1 MTKYHKAPPFEELYF
16 EINDQAILFQ
26 NGSTLNNVMLIRT
39 HLLLSLALTL
49 FYACSKK
56 PSQGNTTNSS
66 PVVSMTAHLVKTNPF
81 SFRFVVTAT
90 DPELDPLTYK
100 WDFGEGTIRSG
111 AAEETFSYQ
120 PDKDYVV
127 KVTVSDGK
135 SMPKDATAAINTQT
149 VAVSIDANKKFQTME
164 GFGGFG
170 AMKEYWSG
178 GPFTS
183 DDFVNTLIND
193 MGLTILRDNIPSAFE
208 STNDNNDAFV
218 TDLSKFNITTKP
230 PGHDETVSD
239 HLDHLK
245 KMKAAGL
252 QKLIVSV
259 WSPSTWMKHNNMVGN
274 GTTNTNSAPPYTS
287 NPGSNTNQLRVDMYN
302 EFAERCVAY
311 VKIIKQETGID
322 IYALSVQNE
331 PRFSQFYASC
341 VYDGAALRDLTK
353 VVGKRLDDEGLATK
367 LFLPEDVGWLQ
378 GVESMT
384 KPTLDDPVARGYAD
398 IIAVHGYDFDG
409 VTAASTSAQT
419 WQTMYGWGG
428 AYGKPLWMTETSG
441 FENTHVGAM
450 KLAKAMYTA
459 MKYGNVSAWVH
470 WSLSTTTLDA
480 YSLMSS
486 AGEKSK
492 RYYVS
497 KNFYKYIRPGAV
509 RIDALAS
516 DANNVYALAFQHTG
530 DNSLTLLLINDAS
543 SGKAIRLSG
552 GALPAQFNMYVTS
565 TDDNAKD
572 YGIVNS
578 SDILLLP
585 PASVVTLYKKN

>member
-1 MTKYHKAPPFEELYF
+1 MRPDGRQDNPGATKSSSSTIF
-16 EINDQAILFQ
+16 AIMKTYILLGLILI
-26 NGSTLNNVMLIRT
+26 GS
-39 HLLLSLALTL
+39 
-49 FYACSKK
+49 CSKK
-56 PSQGNTTNSS
+56 SSQSNTPNNS
-66 PVVSMTAHLVKTNPF
+66 PVVSIAVSLTKTNPF
-81 SFRFVVTAT
+81 TFRFIVNAT
-90 DPELDPLTYK
+90 DLERDPLTYT
-100 WDFGEGTIRSG
+100 WDFGEGTKRAG
-111 AAEETFSYQ
+111 AADETFSYP
-120 PDKDYVV
+120 PDKDFVV

-135 SMPKDATAAINTQT
+135 SSPKEVTAPISTQT
-149 VAVSIDANKKFQTME
+149 VSVSIDPTKKFQTME

-170 AMKEYWSG
+170 AMKEYWASA
-178 GPFTS
+178 PFTS
-183 DDFVNTLIND
+183 DDFVNTLMND
-193 MGLTILRDNIPSAFE
+193 LGLTILRDNIPSAFE
-208 STNDNNDAFV
+208 STNDNNDPFI

-230 PGHDETVSD
+230 PGHDETVND
-239 HLDHLK
+239 HLDHLR

-274 GTTNTNSAPPYTS
+274 GTANTNSAPPYTNS
-287 NPGSNTNQLRVDMYN
+287 PGANTNQLRVDMYN

-311 VKIIKQETGID
+311 IKIIKQETGID
-322 IYALSVQNE
+322 IYALSIQNE

-341 VYDGAALRDLTK
+341 VYDGNALRDVMK
-353 VVGKRLDDEGLATK
+353 VVGKRLDDEGLATR

-441 FENTHVGAM
+441 FENSHVGAM

-459 MKYGNVSAWVH
+459 MKYGNVSAWVF
-470 WSLSTTTLDA
+470 WSLSATTLDA

-486 AGEKSK
+486 SGEKSK

-509 RIDALAS
+509 RVDAAAS
-516 DANNVYALAFQHTG
+516 DANNIYALAFQHIA
-530 DNSLTLLLINDAS
+530 DNSTTLVLINDAAS
-543 SGKAIRLSG
+543 AKAIKLAG
-552 GALPAQFNMYVTS
+552 GSLPTQFNMYVTS
-565 TDDNAKD
+565 ADDNAKD
-572 YGIVNS
+572 YGMVNS
-578 SDILLLP
+578 SDAVLLP